1 VESGTMLNLMY
12 SILTVQH

>member
-1 VESGTMLNLMY
+1 MLNLMY